1 MKTNDSSHDR
11 IERALEGLLPEDE
24 LAALQA
30 EVVADPAVRAAYVDR
45 SWLHATLRAQG
56 EMLPEIFAAPSQKVI
71 RRWPVVLWS
80 AAAAACLTF
89 AGTFAWTAFLH
100 RPVAT
105 LVQAEN
111 CQWAGSELPTAVNS
125 KLGSGTLALVQ
136 GIATLRFK
144 NGATI
149 TMEAPTTLQIQDAMH
164 CRLVE
169 GSVVAEV
176 PVPAH
181 GFTIDTADMKVVDL
195 GTKFG
200 LAAARTGNSQVRV
213 FQGEVKVGN
222 QHDGAMQSLT
232 EGKGMHIGAAPV
244 ATNSELSRGQQVQEA
259 SGWTSIPTSFGA
271 GKDGFARRGNS
282 GPHGAEPLIM
292 VKHSDLPKSRNN
304 ERRAVITFDVS
315 QTATAKVTEA
325 QIALEPEASGFGF
338 STMIPDSRFAIYGIT
353 DESLDAW
360 DEKAMSWEALPG
372 GAGETPDPNTTRKL
386 AEFWIPRG
394 GAGGSIIVRGDALAE
409 FVRQDTNGLVSFL
422 IVRETGETDPSG
434 LVHAFASKEHPSARP
449 PTLRLK

>member
-1 MKTNDSSHDR
+1 MSKQRPDDR
-11 IERALEGLLPEDE
+11 IDRALEGLLPEAE
-24 LAALQA
+24 LAAFQA
-30 EVVADPAVRAAYVDR
+30 DVIRDAELRAAYVDR
-45 SWLHATLRAQG
+45 AWLHASLRAQR
-56 EMLPEIFAAPSQKVI
+56 ETLPELLQAAVPEKVA
-71 RRWPVVLWS
+71 RRWPVILWTS
-80 AAAAACLTF
+80 ALAACLTL
-89 AGTFAWTAFLH
+89 AATIGAIAYVR

-111 CQWAGSELPTAVNS
+111 CQWAGSDLPTVVNA
-125 KLGSGTLALVQ
+125 KLGRGTLALVQ

-149 TMEAPTTLQIQDAMH
+149 MMEAPTTLEIFDAMH
-164 CRLVE
+164 CRLIE

-176 PVPAH
+176 PEPAH
-181 GFTIDTADMKVVDL
+181 GFTINTADMKVVDL

-213 FQGEVKVGN
+213 FQGEVEVGGVR
-222 QHDGAMQSLT
+222 DGQMQRLV
-232 EGKGMHIGAAPV
+232 EGKGMHIGAAPSTSS
-244 ATNSELSRGQQVQEA
+244 AEPSRGQQVQETT
-259 SGWTSIPTSFGA
+259 GWTSIPTSFGA
-271 GKDGFARRGNS
+271 GKDGFARRGKAGS
-282 GPHGAEPLIM
+282 LGAEPLIM
-292 VKHSDLPKSRNN
+292 VKHSDLPASRNN
-304 ERRAVITFDVS
+304 ERRAILTFDVS
-315 QTATAKVTEA
+315 QTPTAKITEA

-338 STMIPDSRFAIYGIT
+338 STMVPDSRFAIYGLT
-353 DESLDAW
+353 DEALDAW
-360 DEKAMSWEALPG
+360 DEKAMRWDSLPG
-372 GAGETPDPNTTRKL
+372 SSDDGLDPNATRKL

-409 FVRQDTNGLVSFL
+409 FIRQDTNGLVSFL